1 MSNSKTRSRS
11 QHSGEFEFEQPSP
24 LEVGETNLDLDDIS
38 QEDLDNLFLDEKDE
52 EQSIWNVPTI
62 SGLTIILVGIIYLL
76 GELGLWTGP
85 DLTFAAATLPIIGG
99 ILIILLGFGVLSWRP
114 KKKREKSRKKKAIDA
129 DTGRKKVVEEPAPKE
144 KKKMRLTR
152 SRRDKKLFG
161 VCGGIAD
168 ALNID
173 STLVRIAFVVGT
185 IFTSGVPF
193 IIGYLALAY
202 LMPKEAELTP
212 EERIRIIREE
222 S

>member
-11 QHSGEFEFEQPSP
+11 QHSDDFSFEQPSP
-24 LEVGETNLDLDDIS
+24 LEVGQTNLDIDDIS
-38 QEDLDNLFLDEKDE
+38 EDDLENLFLDEQDE

-114 KKKREKSRKKKAIDA
+114 KRKREKTRKKAIDA
-129 DTGRKKVVEEPAPKE
+129 DTGEQKVVEEPARKDE
-144 KKKMRLTR
+144 KARLTR

-185 IFTSGVPF
+185 IVTSGVPF
-193 IIGYLALAY
+193 IVGYLALAY
-202 LMPKEAELTP
+202 LMPKEPELTP

-222 S
+222 H